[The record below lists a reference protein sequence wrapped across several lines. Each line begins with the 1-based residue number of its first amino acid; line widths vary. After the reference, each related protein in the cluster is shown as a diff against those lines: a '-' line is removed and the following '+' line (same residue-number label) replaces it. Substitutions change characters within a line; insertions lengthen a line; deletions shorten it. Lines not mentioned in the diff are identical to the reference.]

1 MRALAQKN
9 GGSVAPRAQRPGMRP
24 AQIKVRPGAGNNL
37 RQKDYLA
44 EQAQMEHAPSAR
56 RPGIDS
62 GARNPDRPSSLLLQ
76 RSCACGRGSN
86 GGCDACKKKKKEE
99 EQPLVRS
106 SDMPAPAE
114 IPPIVHSVLST
125 PGRPLDTTTRS
136 YMERRFSSDFSD
148 VRIHDDARAAESARA
163 VNAHAYTVGQDIVF
177 DSGQYEPT
185 TSTGRQLLAH
195 ELAHTIQQRGVPR
208 LTRAVGIPSLVEER
222 RLETE
227 ADAAATRALS
237 GSRVPRLSGRLGLPR
252 LSRTPRAW
260 AGTPTRTFTVDITWP
275 QLAGQLSFDVSAR
288 SLDPEANGVAFL
300 VNSFSLP
307 VNKRFAL
314 VRYQTRA
321 EEGALEAHLIFN
333 TGNPAPA
340 RQGDEGTPAL
350 IDLWLQRVNWPA
362 PQRHF
367 LWHLAG
373 GCPAPAAPVT
383 TPPTTATPTAVA
395 AATDFNNVPGHGCNV
410 DHIMELQ
417 LGGNNIPDNMFMLDP
432 VWNQDA
438 GLRFTWPMLSSLGRQ
453 IRNTYYPDDPRPQ
466 EITISFRND
475 VRVRGNPAQTGVPPD
490 NVDTYDRARC
500 LREVFGG
507 RATQCWQV
515 DLCALRLTPAE
526 IASAGGPAAAASG
539 TATPTRMY
547 PLRVAEMTVN
557 VTGGTRGATEIEIPL
572 SASVG
577 TVDAINLPAADLI
590 SGLELTKLTIRPETS
605 RRRGASD
612 PVEAVI
618 DQRSRAGRERRTAPS
633 LQELA
638 NEGARI
644 RLNRES
650 VRGSVEGDPTAEE
663 GRLTLVNPRAA
674 VNFHYPFLSEA
685 QLNLNLHPTNG
696 LSGTG
701 RLTPSIPLINRY
713 PMNLEFGQGR
723 MRVFYGAVPRGG
735 RPIPGGR
742 ITELSLGADLM
753 PEFRPSGRVGI
764 EFGSTA
770 RPLGNI
776 ALEATADENGL
787 VLTGDLF
794 VQIPGTDRSQG
805 HLEYRGGQWSGYVVV
820 ESSKIRLPGFQR
832 GELRVDFNP
841 DGTIRPSGTVELLV
855 VGNPVTLRAEYR
867 DNRLILMGDA
877 TIRVPNLRPVQL
889 SLRHDGEHLTA
900 SGRTG
905 VDIGGLTGD
914 VLVNYR
920 DGNVSG
926 EGTFTVQRGRAT
938 GTITLR
944 ISEAGNLTG
953 RGTVTVRLTEN
964 LIGTVGIEK
973 PERGPVRVSGELAF
987 PNPITLFRAIER
999 SHTLFSR
1006 TVEFGIPG
1014 LSIPVVNVGVVATIT
1029 GSLSV
1034 GYGFGPGTLQNVRV
1048 GVGFNPLEEV
1058 SDFAVDAS
1066 ARLVVPAHAELTLAI
1081 RAGAGLSAG
1090 IARITGG
1097 ITGRGTVGLQGGFDG
1112 GIEFHYRN
1120 NIYVVQAEAAI
1131 RVRPIFRLGLDADVT
1146 AEVGA
1151 FGYVAARWQK
1161 VWNLYNFEWGAN
1173 AEAGLIARI
1182 RYATDEGLTLPSPE
1196 NIQWIVPTIDTGQIL
1211 SDLFGQANRTA
1222 TERDLN

>member
-1 MRALAQKN
+1 MQAVAQKN
-9 GGSVAPRAQRPGMRP
+9 GNNVAPRVPRPGMRP
-24 AQIKVRPGAGNNL
+24 HQTKVRTGAGNNL
-37 RQKDYLA
+37 RQKEYMA
-44 EQAQMEHAPSAR
+44 QQAQLETNPHAGCPAGDLLAR
-56 RPGIDS
+56 TVEQ
-62 GARNPDRPSSLLLQ
+62 PSSLLLQ
-76 RSCACGRGSN
+76 RSCACGRGSSA
-86 GGCDACKKKKKEE
+86 GCEACNKKKKEVE
-99 EQPLVRS
+99 RQLARS
-106 SDMPAPAE
+106 PDMPAPAE
-114 IPPIVHSVLST
+114 IPPIVHSVLAT
-125 PGRPLDTTTRS
+125 PGRPLDTATRS
-136 YMERRFSSDFSD
+136 YMERQFSSDFSD
-148 VRIHDDARAAESARA
+148 VRIHDDARAAESVRA

-177 DSGQYEPT
+177 DTGKYEPA
-185 TSTGRQLLAH
+185 TSAGRKLLAH
-195 ELAHTIQQRGVPR
+195 ELAHTIQQREVPR
-208 LTRAVGIPSLVEER
+208 LTHSVGIPSVSEER
-222 RLETE
+222 RLEAE
-227 ADAAATRALS
+227 ADAAAARALS
-237 GSRVPRLSGRLGLPR
+237 GSRVAPLSGRLGWPH

-260 AGTPTRTFTVDITWP
+260 AGTPVRTFTVDITWP
-275 QLAGQLSFDVSAR
+275 QLAGQLSFDVTAR
-288 SLDPEANGVAFL
+288 SIDPEANGVAFL
-300 VNSFSLP
+300 VDAFYLP

-314 VRYQTRA
+314 DRYEARA
-321 EEGALEAHLIFN
+321 EAGALEAHLIFN
-333 TGNPAPA
+333 SGSPAPS

-373 GCPAPAAPVT
+373 GCPAPATPVT
-383 TPPTTATPTAVA
+383 TAPTVATPTAVA
-395 AATDFNNVPGHGCNV
+395 SVTDFNNVPGHICNV
-410 DHIMELQ
+410 DHMMELQ

-432 VWNQDA
+432 SWNQDA
-438 GLRFTWPMLSSLGRQ
+438 GLRFTWPLLSNLGRQ
-453 IRNTYYPDDPRPQ
+453 IRNTYYPNDPRPQ
-466 EITISFRND
+466 EITISFRNNIQI
-475 VRVRGNPAQTGVPPD
+475 RGNPAQTGVPP
-490 NVDTYDRARC
+490 VRGETYDRARC
-500 LREVFGG
+500 LREIFGG

-515 DLCALRLTPAE
+515 DLCALNLTPAE

-539 TATPTRMY
+539 TAIPTRMY

-557 VTGGTRGATEIEIPL
+557 VTGGTRGTGEIEIPL

-577 TVDAINLPAADLI
+577 TVAAINLPAADLI
-590 SGLELTKLTIRPETS
+590 SGLELTRLTIRPETS
-605 RRRGASD
+605 RRRGTSD
-612 PVEAVI
+612 RVEAVI
-618 DQRSRAGRERRTAPS
+618 DQRSRGGRERRSAPS
-633 LQELA
+633 LEALA
-638 NEGARI
+638 AEGARI
-644 RLNRES
+644 RLNRAP
-650 VRGSVEGDPTAEE
+650 VPGSVEGDPTEAE

-674 VNFHYPFLSEA
+674 VNFHYPFLSDA
-685 QLNLNLHPTNG
+685 QMNLNLHPTNG

-701 RLTPSIPLINRY
+701 RLRPSVPLLNRY

-723 MRVFYGAVPRGG
+723 MRVFYGSVPRGG

-753 PEFRPSGRVGI
+753 PEFQPSGRVAI
-764 EFGSTA
+764 EFGPTA

-776 ALEATADENGL
+776 VLEATADESGL

-805 HLEYRGGQWSGYVVV
+805 HLEYRGGEWSGYVEV

-832 GELRVDFNP
+832 GALRVDFNR

-867 DNRLILMGDA
+867 NDRLLLMGDA

-889 SLRHDGEHLTA
+889 SLRHDGEHL
-900 SGRTG
+900 SGSARTG
-905 VDIGGLTGD
+905 IDIAGLTGD

-920 DGNVSG
+920 DGRVSG
-926 EGTFTVQRGRAT
+926 EGTLTVQRGRAT

-953 RGTVTVRLTEN
+953 RGTVTVRITEN

-973 PERGPVRVSGELAF
+973 PESGPVRVSGELAF
-987 PNPITLFRAIER
+987 PNPITLFRAVER
-999 SHTLFSR
+999 NHTLFSR
-1006 TVEFGIPG
+1006 SVEFGIPG

-1034 GYGFGPGTLQNVRV
+1034 GYGFGPGTLQDVRV

-1058 SDFAVDAS
+1058 SDLAIDAS

-1090 IARITGG
+1090 VARITGG
-1097 ITGRGTVGLQGGFDG
+1097 ITGRGTVGLTGGFTG
-1112 GIEFHYRN
+1112 AIEFHYRN
-1120 NIYVVQAEAAI
+1120 DIYVVQAEAAI
-1131 RVRPIFRLGLDADVT
+1131 RMRPVFRLGLDADVT
-1146 AEVGA
+1146 AEIGA

-1182 RYATDEGLTLPSPE
+1182 RYATDEGLMLPSPE
-1196 NIQWIVPTIDTGQIL
+1196 NIRWIVPTIDTSQIL
-1211 SDLFGQANRTA
+1211 RDLFGRASSN
-1222 TERDLN
+1222 ERDVE